1 MNDTTSTAR
10 FELTVCADITTGLN
24 DNNSSELIIDQS
36 VLISQSVSGVNVNL
50 NFDKTTKAKI
60 SVTNILGQKIVE
72 NKVVNT
78 QNESVFFGLETKNQ
92 LLFITV
98 ETDNSRV
105 TKKII
110 H

>member
-10 FELTVCADITTGLN
+10 FELTVCADITTGVN
-24 DNNSSELIIDQS
+24 ENSSSLTSLDQS
-36 VLISQSVSGVNVNL
+36 VLITQNASGVNVNL

-60 SVTNILGQKIVE
+60 SVTNVLGQKIVE
-72 NKVVNT
+72 NKIVNT
-78 QNESVFFGLETKNQ
+78 QNESVFFGLEAKNQ

-98 ETDNSRV
+98 ETENNKV
-105 TKKII
+105 TKKVI